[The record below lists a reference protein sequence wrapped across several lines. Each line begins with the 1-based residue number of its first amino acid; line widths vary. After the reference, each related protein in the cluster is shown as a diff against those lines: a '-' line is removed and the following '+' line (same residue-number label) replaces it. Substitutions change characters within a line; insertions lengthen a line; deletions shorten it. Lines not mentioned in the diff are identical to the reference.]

1 MGPDCSSS
9 FSLKNNNIQSL
20 QEAFLHRKFFG
31 TTVLLGCNSFSFSV
45 PKMRKNSRKK
55 LSCQF
60 SEELNVRAPEENCA
74 FIWQPP
80 DQRSPMIYLNIALS
94 LSMTISYYRLSMVRE
109 LYKYFAI
116 VKHYRDPTQKNV
128 LWPKPSVAFWH
139 HKQV

>member
-1 MGPDCSSS
+1 
-9 FSLKNNNIQSL
+9 
-20 QEAFLHRKFFG
+20 
-31 TTVLLGCNSFSFSV
+31 
-45 PKMRKNSRKK
+45 MRKNSRKK

-116 VKHYRDPTQKNV
+116 VKHLRDPPPKND
-128 LWPKPSVAFWH
+128 LWPKPNVAFWH
-139 HKQV
+139 HK